1 MILVGNG
8 IVITQDN
15 NNPIINN
22 GAIVIKDNII
32 VEVGD
37 YNALKSKYN
46 NYEFVDAKGKVIMPG
61 IINNHHHIYS
71 AFARGMDNKEAPSNN
86 FVEILERLW
95 WKMDKKL
102 TLEDT
107 KYSAYTTYIDCIK
120 NGVTTVFDHHASP
133 YSITDSLFTIGD
145 VAKELGMRTTLCYE
159 VSDRDGVDI
168 TNEGIYENVNF
179 IKYANKDDSDMIKGL
194 FGLHASFT
202 LSNNTL
208 EKCAK
213 EMEGLNTGYHV
224 HAAEGIADLHD
235 TLKVSGKRVIE
246 RLNDYNILG
255 DKTLA
260 VHCIHI
266 NDNEMGLLK
275 STNTNVINNPESNM
289 GNAVGC
295 SPVLEMLNKGV
306 TVGMGTDGYTSDM
319 FESMKVFPII
329 QRHNRCH
336 PGVAFNETFKLLFE
350 NNKIIADKYFNRE
363 VGVLKEGA
371 YADIIVLDY
380 NPITPMN
387 ANNLHGHMLFGFT
400 GRSVITTIING
411 KIIMKDREMLNIDE
425 EKIFR
430 KSRELAQKLWEK
442 M

>member
-32 VEVGD
+32 VEVGG

-255 DKTLA
+255 NKTLA

-266 NDNEMGLLK
+266 NNSEMDLLK

-336 PGVAFNETFKLLFE
+336 PSVAFNETFKLLFE
-350 NNKIIADKYFNRE
+350 NNKIIADKYFNKE

-380 NPITPMN
+380 NPLTPMN

-411 KIIMKDREMLNIDE
+411 EIIMKDRELLNIDE

>member
-22 GAIVIKDNII
+22 GAIVIKYNSI

-202 LSNNTL
+202 LSNKTL

-336 PGVAFNETFKLLFE
+336 PSVAFNETFKLLFE

>member
-32 VEVGD
+32 VEVGG

-255 DKTLA
+255 NKTLA

-266 NDNEMGLLK
+266 NNSEMDLLK

-329 QRHNRCH
+329 QKHNRCH
-336 PGVAFNETFKLLFE
+336 PSVAFNETFKLLFE
-350 NNKIIADKYFNRE
+350 NNKIIADKYFNKE

-380 NPITPMN
+380 NPLTPMN

-411 KIIMKDREMLNIDE
+411 KIIMKDRELLNIDE

>member
-32 VEVGD
+32 VEVGG

-71 AFARGMDNKEAPSNN
+71 AFARGMDNKEATSNN

-255 DKTLA
+255 NKTLA

-266 NDNEMGLLK
+266 NNSEMDLLK

-336 PGVAFNETFKLLFE
+336 PSVAFNETFKLLFE
-350 NNKIIADKYFNRE
+350 NNKIIADKYFNKE

-380 NPITPMN
+380 NPLTPMN

-411 KIIMKDREMLNIDE
+411 KIIMKDRELLNIDE

>member
-202 LSNNTL
+202 LSNKTL

-363 VGVLKEGA
+363 VGVLKEGS